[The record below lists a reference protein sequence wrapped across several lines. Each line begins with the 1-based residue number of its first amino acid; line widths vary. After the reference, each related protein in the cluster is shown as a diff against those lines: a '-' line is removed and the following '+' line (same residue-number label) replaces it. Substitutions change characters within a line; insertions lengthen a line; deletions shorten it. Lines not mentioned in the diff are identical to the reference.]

1 MFGQGIN
8 ALVIAHA
15 LHELGQLDGAA
26 RYVEQSL
33 EIGDRMRSDLLRFG
47 AWVLTAKMAFDR
59 NDAPAGLVAL
69 KKALTIG
76 EVRGLMQYPSCD
88 RRLMAGL
95 CARALIAG
103 IHVPFVLR
111 MIQKHRFAAPL
122 EARCLETWPWPIK
135 IYTLGR
141 FEVLI
146 NGQPLGKNRKTPHR
160 LMELLIAIMTYGGAP
175 VSAARLMDMLWPEA
189 DGDQARENLKKSIAR
204 LRQLLAVDDALC
216 WQDGEISL
224 NRTCC
229 WVDAWAFEAS
239 LGEGE
244 SKRTTGTVLQD
255 GHRDNIIALYRGP
268 FLGWNEIAPW
278 ADSYRERIRRQ
289 FTRLFTH
296 REKVVDGMQCKELMA
311 ELAGAIDVDPVA
323 EPLYQQLIPLL
334 VSANRHAEATACYD
348 RCRTELAR
356 WAGRSVSADLQKLA
370 QTLRPR

>member
-1 MFGQGIN
+1 
-8 ALVIAHA
+8 
-15 LHELGQLDGAA
+15 
-26 RYVEQSL
+26 
-33 EIGDRMRSDLLRFG
+33 
-47 AWVLTAKMAFDR
+47 
-59 NDAPAGLVAL
+59 
-69 KKALTIG
+69 
-76 EVRGLMQYPSCD
+76 
-88 RRLMAGL
+88 
-95 CARALIAG
+95 
-103 IHVPFVLR
+103 

-146 NGQPLGKNRKTPHR
+146 NGQPLGKNHKTPHR

-175 VSAARLMDMLWPEA
+175 VSAARLMDMLWP
-189 DGDQARENLKKSIAR
+189 GGGWGSGTENLKKSIAR

-296 REKVVDGMQCKELMA
+296 REKVVDGMQCKGTHGRVGPEPLTSTQSRNHSINSSFRSLSPQINMPRPLPITTGA
-311 ELAGAIDVDPVA
+311 EQNWLAGPAT
-323 EPLYQQLIPLL
+323 
-334 VSANRHAEATACYD
+334 VSPQN
-348 RCRTELAR
+348 CRSSL
-356 WAGRSVSADLQKLA
+356 KLFA
-370 QTLRPR
+370 HGNT